1 MFKAFS
7 IKLEMESV
15 KETFELDESEIKI
28 MERHGIIARKIC
40 LFNAGRY
47 FMIMIYIF

>member
-7 IKLEMESV
+7 MKSDMESV
-15 KETFELDESEIKI
+15 KETFELDEAEVEI